1 VARPTEI
8 PFSLEQKNVVLIDD
22 VFYTG
27 RTVRAGMEA
36 LMEHGRPGNIELL
49 VLIDRRFSREIPIMP
64 NYIGKSVDSYDN
76 QKVLV
81 SWNPDGTENAVYL
94 LTDKQ

>member
-1 VARPTEI
+1 
-8 PFSLEQKNVVLIDD
+8 
-22 VFYTG
+22 
-27 RTVRAGMEA
+27 
-36 LMEHGRPGNIELL
+36 
-49 VLIDRRFSREIPIMP
+49 MP